1 LYSLTYPFIIFDKI
15 ASILKNFL
23 VSVTYVLTT
32 KKIQK
37 KNMKIIMTKS
47 QFSIFQEKVVSQ
59 IDR

>member
-32 KKIQK
+32 KNFGK
-37 KNMKIIMTKS
+37 TKS
-47 QFSIFQEKVVSQ
+47 SKGLEKNTKNVYNK
-59 IDR
+59 ILFNMRD

>member
-32 KKIQK
+32 K
-37 KNMKIIMTKS
+37 IIHGS
-47 QFSIFQEKVVSQ
+47 NNRYLIDNGDDLNYNFNVV
-59 IDR
+59 IIIT